1 MRLVRPKSLLKSR
14 EIINPRTRRNN
25 GKCMEGIAA
34 DLNRTL
40 PGWFGYF
47 KKLGFYCLLDA
58 RDTEFASLGNG
69 ANC

>member
-1 MRLVRPKSLLKSR
+1 MMRLVRPKSLLKSR
-14 EIINPRTRRNN
+14 EIINPRTRRNH

-47 KKLGFYCLLDA
+47 KTGQTGINSRTGYAQDCDP
-58 RDTEFASLGNG
+58 S
-69 ANC
+69 